1 MSTCDPDNKDKSLT
15 DTGSHSRS
23 RGVVAS
29 KEKLEQAMLNAGYK
43 SQAALARAIA
53 EHEGVEL
60 DKAPRDMVNKVF
72 RGARVDTKTIKRIA
86 IVLGV
91 EAYNLYLSSQEHQ
104 ATQYSEHEQQQV
116 QSSQLDSKRHKRVY
130 STIFFSGLILLLI
143 LVLLLTASNNN
154 NGAKSVKN
162 TATIA
167 SPIALV
173 ILAKTPYA
181 EQLAELLQDQLPSN
195 IKTSIVNAIL
205 ADNTDMS
212 SDIAVKYDADQV
224 VTIKVIQLGK
234 YLGIQYFQFN
244 GRMERLIWTQTS
256 TTTDLSQ
263 SPSQLLQGM
272 SERIATALNGSE
284 QDKIDYQAFPSLT
297 AQSDFLKARRLL
309 DNSQQELNI
318 KRAKDLL
325 NSAIEQSPNFANAY
339 AILCQAWTLESW
351 SGNEKQ
357 KLVKAKA
364 MCEKSLS
371 VDANNILALTMKA
384 YVMRRTGEVQSSIT
398 HYHKVLTL
406 WPENYDA
413 SAGLVSSYLE
423 AYRQQLIEF
432 PNALVQAQRYAQQ
445 TVELEPSYWKNY
457 SDLATIEY
465 YMGHIEQAAQAF
477 AKSAELNPNELSFVN
492 LGTMQL
498 CLGNVE
504 RSVDAYQQAYALAPE
519 SYLGQEF
526 LGQSYYFLGDFA
538 RSEQYRASAIAAMDP
553 TSLGNIHQIQGNMAD
568 SYRQTGKT
576 RQAIEHYLQA
586 LKIIEKDQINSALSI
601 TDKIYRHY
609 YHAMLYQLNNNK
621 FGLNEQSLLT
631 DLNQYLSLDLD
642 ASTALRLALS
652 FITLEQNAQ
661 ATLALQKVTAKCP
674 GYEVYPDIQRLV
686 NKI

>member
-1 MSTCDPDNKDKSLT
+1 MSTSDPDNKDKSFT

-72 RGARVDTKTIKRIA
+72 RGSRVDTKTIKRIA

-91 EAYNLYLSSQEHQ
+91 EAYSLYLSSQEHQ
-104 ATQYSEHEQQQV
+104 ATLYSEHEQQQV
-116 QSSQLDSKRHKRVY
+116 QNSQLDSKRHKRVY
-130 STIFFSGLILLLI
+130 PTILFSVLLLSLI
-143 LVLLLTASNNN
+143 LVLLFRTSNNN
-154 NGAKSVKN
+154 YNPETVKN
-162 TATIA
+162 TTPLA
-167 SPIALV
+167 SPMALV

-181 EQLAELLQDQLPSN
+181 EQLAKLLRAQLPSN
-195 IKTSIVNAIL
+195 IKTSIVSAIL

-212 SDIAVKYDADQV
+212 SDIAVKYGADQV
-224 VTIKVIQLGK
+224 VTVKVTQQGK

-244 GRMERLIWTQTS
+244 GQVERLIWTQTS
-256 TTTDLSQ
+256 TTTNLSR
-263 SPSQLLQGM
+263 SPSQLLQGVP
-272 SERIATALNGSE
+272 ERITTALNATE

-325 NSAIEQSPNFANAY
+325 NNAIEQSPNFANAY

-364 MCEKSLS
+364 MCEKALS
-371 VDANNILALTMKA
+371 VDDDNILALTMTA
-384 YVMRRTGEVQSSIT
+384 YVMRRTGEVKNSIT
-398 HYHKVLTL
+398 QYHKVLTL

-423 AYRQQLIEF
+423 AYRQQLAEF
-432 PNALVQAQRYAQQ
+432 PNALVQAQTYAQQ
-445 TVELEPSYWKNY
+445 TVEIEPTYWKNH

-465 YMGHIEQAAQAF
+465 YMGNIEQAVQAF

-504 RSVDAYQQAYALAPE
+504 QSVDAYQQAYALAPE

-553 TSLGNIHQIQGNMAD
+553 SSLGNIHQIQGNMAD
-568 SYRQTGKT
+568 SYRQTGKV
-576 RQAIEHYLQA
+576 RQAIDNYLTA
-586 LKIIEKDQINSALSI
+586 LQIIEKDQINSALST
-601 TDKIYRHY
+601 TDKVYRHY
-609 YHAMLYQLNNNK
+609 YHAMLYQLDSDK
-621 FGLNEQSLLT
+621 FGLNKQGLLT
-631 DLNQYLSLDLD
+631 TLSQYLSLDLD

-652 FITLEQNAQ
+652 FIALEQNDQ

-674 GYEVYPDIQRLV
+674 GYEVYPDIQMLV
-686 NKI
+686 NKT